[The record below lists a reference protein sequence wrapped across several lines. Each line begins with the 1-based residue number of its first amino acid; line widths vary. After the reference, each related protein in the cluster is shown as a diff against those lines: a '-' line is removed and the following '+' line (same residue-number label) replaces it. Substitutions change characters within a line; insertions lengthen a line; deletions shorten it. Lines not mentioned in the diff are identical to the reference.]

1 MAQELAQYQFQL
13 DQVDEALAKDPEND
27 VLAKLRGD
35 LTELI
40 TLYTSVVQ
48 DQQVAAAAASS
59 KKKQSAAS
67 APEPKKWK
75 VGDTVSAKYGPNGK
89 FYEGVVAA
97 LPEQTPEGRYS
108 IVFAGYSTPE
118 SVDPADVRDPSAQP
132 TNTSSAAGH
141 NKKRPIEAPVTAAT
155 MAAGGNPD
163 GKKKK
168 KFKPKEAGGP
178 SKRDKEHVQKQEA
191 WLSFAAGSGSKKRKT
206 AGVTAKPLLKKPSMF
221 ATPEDPTA
229 RVGVIGSGKP
239 MTQFQQRGKHVFH
252 SG

>member
-13 DQVDEALAKDPEND
+13 DQVDEALVKDPDNE
-27 VLAKLRGD
+27 VLAKLRAD

-40 TLYTSVVQ
+40 TLYTGVVQ
-48 DQQVAAAAASS
+48 EQQVAAAAASS
-59 KKKQSAAS
+59 KKKQSAAA

-89 FYEGVVAA
+89 FYEAVVAA

-108 IVFAGYSTPE
+108 VVFAGYSSPE
-118 SVDPADVRDPSAQP
+118 SVDAADIRDLSAQP
-132 TNTSSAAGH
+132 TNAPSAGAQ

-155 MAAGGNPD
+155 MAAGGNTD

-168 KFKPKEAGGP
+168 KFKPKEAGAS

-191 WLSFAAGSGSKKRKT
+191 WLSFAAGAGTKKRKT
-206 AGVTAKPLLKKPSMF
+206 AGVATKPVLKKASMF